1 VRAGTPEF
9 DQVTKLRKELTRLL
23 CGDPMPDHAAALLRV
38 VGSHNSKYGEPRLC
52 QVIRPGEPIDITE
65 IEELVDL
72 LANRPLFEP
81 RPKTNGHGH
90 AEGNP
95 QFVSDSGPIDVDERL
110 AAMRFKGAGN
120 NAVHM
125 TQLQCSA
132 AMLRTGVALE
142 EMARTVL
149 EATHAAV
156 GNDAEWDWRK
166 EELKILRLGADF
178 IRKNPELTNLLPDE
192 WQQPFAA
199 ALAQGHRPDI
209 GLNPGGFYVR
219 AWKTKA
225 AESGTNNNGDTSKAG
240 PAKNGE
246 RKIRFPLINFQD
258 MRPGLEP
265 VYLVDELIPS
275 AGIVLVW
282 GALKTFKSFWLLDL
296 MLYIAMGW
304 TYRERAVRQGGR
316 HLLCL

>member
-1 VRAGTPEF
+1 V
-9 DQVTKLRKELTRLL
+9 
-23 CGDPMPDHAAALLRV
+23 
-38 VGSHNSKYGEPRLC
+38 N
-52 QVIRPGEPIDITE
+52 
-65 IEELVDL
+65 
-72 LANRPLFEP
+72 
-81 RPKTNGHGH
+81 
-90 AEGNP
+90 
-95 QFVSDSGPIDVDERL
+95 DSGPIDVDERL
-110 AAMRFKGAGN
+110 AAMRFKGPTNSAI
-120 NAVHM
+120 HI

-149 EATHAAV
+149 EATRAAV
-156 GNDAEWDWRK
+156 GDDAGWDWRK

-225 AESGTNNNGDTSKAG
+225 AESGNEDNGNNNKTGEVG

-304 TYRERAVRQGGR
+304 AYRERAVRQGGVIYR
-316 HLLCL
+316 AFEGGHGYKNRIEEPTPLRCRSTLCPAKPSCFQFHCLKFKSALLVLVVSM